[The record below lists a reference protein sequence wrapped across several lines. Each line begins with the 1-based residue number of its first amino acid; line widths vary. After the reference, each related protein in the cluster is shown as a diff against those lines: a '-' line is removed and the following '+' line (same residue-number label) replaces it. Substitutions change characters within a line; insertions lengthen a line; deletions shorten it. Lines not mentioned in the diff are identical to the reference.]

1 MTTKSWEEYE
11 KIGIRLVELLE
22 ESNLR
27 IKTSLFVRQGAIL
40 VISYDS
46 YQMGRIIYIKYDITP

>member
-46 YQMGRIIYIKYDITP
+46 YQMGHIIYIIYDITP

>member
-27 IKTSLFVRQGAIL
+27 IKTSLFVRQGAI
-40 VISYDS
+40 
-46 YQMGRIIYIKYDITP
+46 